1 MATRVELLGTEIE
14 CEGSCLEEVKN
25 LTQSLVLVNLAIG
38 NVVETLLPYMQFKAA
53 QKMREEEAQDVYHSQ
68 HEIQASMPQYEG
80 TFEDYNEIVIQ
91 VHLLATTTH
100 QCIALPFK
108 LAELLLDISALDTTE
123 HCCGLVQ
130 FATVTVFALA
140 YPLGAL
146 LALFNNMI
154 EIRSDAFKLVQVPQV
169 ALLQTQSLSNHWAGH
184 STAIC
189 KEGARHRLVVWD
201 SETYR
206 HSCHAEQLCTCWL
219 HFQRVLQ

>member
-169 ALLQTQSLSNHWAGH
+169 ALLQTQSLSNH
-184 STAIC
+184 
-189 KEGARHRLVVWD
+189 
-201 SETYR
+201 
-206 HSCHAEQLCTCWL
+206 
-219 HFQRVLQ
+219 